1 MQVRIASI
9 KFGSVVDG
17 PGVRTAVWFAGCPIR
32 CPGCYNSHL
41 WPADSGRETPLQVVL
56 DAIRH
61 GRQVGDQG
69 VTLVGG
75 EPLAQPRAA
84 AALCLALRM
93 LRIHTIVY
101 TGFYLEDVID
111 MAQVTPGYWT
121 ILTSADVLV
130 DGPFIQG
137 EADPRCQYRGS
148 RNQRVIDL
156 RQTFDVRRIL
166 QRAPIVPLDQEW
178 DGQHLVSVAP
188 DGTIHFSATVWQ
200 VGVALDGRVRPAR
213 NCGAVPAHAGG
224 SASIPAHA
232 GGSASIPAHAGG
244 SASIPAHAGGSAS
257 IPAHA
262 GGSASIPACE
272 GEEKADD

>member
-1 MQVRIASI
+1 MNVRIADI

-41 WPADSGRETPLQVVL
+41 WPADSGRAIPFKVVL

-84 AALCLALRM
+84 AALCLALRL

-101 TGFYLEDVID
+101 TGFHLEDIID
-111 MAQVTPGYWT
+111 MAQVVSEYWT

-130 DGPFIQG
+130 DGPFIQRQ
-137 EADPRCQYRGS
+137 ADPRCQYRGS

-156 RQTFDVRRIL
+156 RRTFDVRRAL
-166 QRAPIVPLDQEW
+166 QRAPIVTCEREW
-178 DGQHLVSVAP
+178 DGRHVVSVAP
-188 DGTIHFSATVWQ
+188 DGMVHFSAAVWQ
-200 VGVALDGRVRPAR
+200 VGEELGGRVRPVR
-213 NCGAVPAHAGG
+213 NCG
-224 SASIPAHA
+224 SASIPAN
-232 GGSASIPAHAGG
+232 G
-244 SASIPAHAGGSAS
+244 
-257 IPAHA
+257 
-262 GGSASIPACE
+262 

>member
-1 MQVRIASI
+1 MNVRIADI

-41 WPADSGRETPLQVVL
+41 WPADSGQETSLEVVL
-56 DAIRH
+56 GAIRH

-101 TGFYLEDVID
+101 TGFCLENIID
-111 MAQVTPGYWT
+111 AAQVIPAYWT

-130 DGPFIQG
+130 DGPFIQE

-156 RQTFDVRRIL
+156 RQTFDVRRVL
-166 QRAPIVPLDQEW
+166 QRAPIVTLDQEW
-178 DGQHLVSVAP
+178 DDQHLVSVAP
-188 DGTIHFSATVWQ
+188 DGMVHFS
-200 VGVALDGRVRPAR
+200 VALWRMGLALGGRVRPAR
-213 NCGAVPAHAGG
+213 NCGETPAPAKD

-232 GGSASIPAHAGG
+232 GGSASIPAHAGK
-244 SASIPAHAGGSAS
+244 GGAM
-257 IPAHA
+257 PTY
-262 GGSASIPACE
+262 G
-272 GEEKADD
+272 GEEKADG

>member
-1 MQVRIASI
+1 MNIRIASI

-41 WPADSGRETPLQVVL
+41 WPADSGRETTLQAVL

-84 AALCLALRM
+84 AALCLALRI
-93 LRIHTIVY
+93 LGIHTIVY
-101 TGFYLEDVID
+101 TGLYLKDIID
-111 MAQVTPGYWT
+111 MAQVIPEYWT

-130 DGPFIQG
+130 EGPFIQDATG
-137 EADPRCQYRGS
+137 RADPNCQYRGS

-156 RQTFDVRRIL
+156 RQTFDVRRVL
-166 QRAPIVPLDQEW
+166 QRAPIVTLDREW

-188 DGTIHFSATVWQ
+188 DGMIHFSAAVWQ
-200 VGVALDGRVRPAR
+200 VGVELGGSVRPGR
-213 NCGAVPAHAGG
+213 NCGQVPADAGGRASASAGG

-232 GGSASIPAHAGG
+232 G
-244 SASIPAHAGGSAS
+244 
-257 IPAHA
+257 
-262 GGSASIPACE
+262 
-272 GEEKADD
+272 EEKADD

>member
-1 MQVRIASI
+1 MKVRIASI

-41 WPADSGRETPLQVVL
+41 WPADSGRETTLQVVL

-61 GRQVGDQG
+61 GRKVGDQG

-84 AALCLALRM
+84 AALCLALRL

-101 TGFYLEDVID
+101 SGYYLEDIID
-111 MAQVTPGYWT
+111 MAQVVPAYWA
-121 ILTSADVLV
+121 ILTAADILV

-156 RQTFDVRRIL
+156 RQTFDVRRAL
-166 QRAPIVPLDQEW
+166 RRAPIVTLDREW
-178 DGQHLVSVAP
+178 DDQHMVSVAP
-188 DGTIHFSATVWQ
+188 DGTVHFSAAVER
-200 VGVALDGRVRPAR
+200 VGVALGGKARPAR
-213 NCGAVPAHAGG
+213 NCGSV
-224 SASIPAHA
+224 SIPAHA
-232 GGSASIPAHAGG
+232 GGSASIPTRAGV
-244 SASIPAHAGGSAS
+244 
-257 IPAHA
+257 
-262 GGSASIPACE
+262 
-272 GEEKADD
+272 EEADD

>member
-1 MQVRIASI
+1 MIVRIADI
-9 KFGSVVDG
+9 KFGSIVDG

-41 WPADSGRETPLQVVL
+41 WPADSGRAIPIKVVL

-84 AALCLALRM
+84 AALCLALRL

-101 TGFYLEDVID
+101 TGFHLEDIID
-111 MAQVTPGYWT
+111 MAQVVSEYWT

-130 DGPFIQG
+130 DGPFIQRQ
-137 EADPRCQYRGS
+137 ADPRCQYRGS

-156 RQTFDVRRIL
+156 RRTFDVRRAL
-166 QRAPIVPLDQEW
+166 QRAPIVTCEREW
-178 DGQHLVSVAP
+178 DGRHVVSVAP
-188 DGTIHFSATVWQ
+188 DGMVHFSAAVWQ
-200 VGVALDGRVRPAR
+200 VGEELGGRVRPVR
-213 NCGAVPAHAGG
+213 NCGRVPANG
-224 SASIPAHA
+224 
-232 GGSASIPAHAGG
+232 
-244 SASIPAHAGGSAS
+244 
-257 IPAHA
+257 
-262 GGSASIPACE
+262 

>member
-1 MQVRIASI
+1 MNVCIAGI

-32 CPGCYNSHL
+32 CPGCHNSHL

-61 GRQVGDQG
+61 GRSVGDLG

-75 EPLAQPRAA
+75 EPLAQPRGA
-84 AALCLALRM
+84 AALCLALRV

-101 TGFYLEDVID
+101 TGIYLEDIID
-111 MAQVTPGYWT
+111 MAQVIPEYWT
-121 ILTSADVLV
+121 ILTAADILV

-137 EADPRCQYRGS
+137 EADPRCQFRGS

-156 RQTFDVRRIL
+156 RKTFDVQRVLRR
-166 QRAPIVPLDQEW
+166 ASIVTLEREW

-188 DGTIHFSATVWQ
+188 DGMIHFSAAVWQ
-200 VGVALDGRVRPAR
+200 VGVELGGRVRPER
-213 NCGAVPAHAGG
+213 NCG
-224 SASIPAHA
+224 SASIPADA
-232 GGSASIPAHAGG
+232 GGSTSIPTRAG
-244 SASIPAHAGGSAS
+244 
-257 IPAHA
+257 
-262 GGSASIPACE
+262 E
-272 GEEKADD
+272 GEVDD

>member
-1 MQVRIASI
+1 MNVRIADI

-41 WPADSGRETPLQVVL
+41 WPADSGRETPLKVVL
-56 DAIRH
+56 GAIRH

-101 TGFYLEDVID
+101 TGYHLEGIID
-111 MAQVTPGYWT
+111 MARVIPAYWT
-121 ILTSADVLV
+121 ILTSADILV
-130 DGPFIQG
+130 DGPFIR
-137 EADPRCQYRGS
+137 EATGRADSDCQYRGS

-156 RQTFDVRRIL
+156 RQTFDVRRAL
-166 QRAPIVPLDQEW
+166 QRAPIVALDGEW
-178 DGQHLVSVAP
+178 DDQHLVSITP
-188 DGTIHFSATVWQ
+188 EGTIHFSAAVRRM
-200 VGVALDGRVRPAR
+200 GVALGGRVRPAR
-213 NCGAVPAHAGG
+213 NCGRVPASAGGKVPVHVGGKVPVHVGGKAPAHAGDAVPG
-224 SASIPAHA
+224 YV
-232 GGSASIPAHAGG
+232 
-244 SASIPAHAGGSAS
+244 
-257 IPAHA
+257 
-262 GGSASIPACE
+262 
-272 GEEKADD
+272 EEANADD